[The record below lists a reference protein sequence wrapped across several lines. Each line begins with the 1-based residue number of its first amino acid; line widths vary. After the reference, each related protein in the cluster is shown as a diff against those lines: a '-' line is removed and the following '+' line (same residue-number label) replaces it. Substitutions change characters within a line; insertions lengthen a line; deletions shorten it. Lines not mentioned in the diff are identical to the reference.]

1 MPSSRINKSVKFGY
15 QKTITDPDHPD
26 YLTKC
31 PLPIRV
37 KLAGKQLFNE
47 LLDFFQFEDQETM
60 NLRSPNEDWMIEKI
74 VKKHAIPLPIQV
86 LEYTRSMFMTQRL
99 NPAGKNEGPG
109 IQDIVP
115 APITP
120 DIFNETDDI
129 VKHCIDLLNKRI
141 DG

>member
-47 LLDFFQFEDQETM
+47 LLDFFQYEDQQPPFM
-60 NLRSPNEDWMIEKI
+60 DKIIGRI
-74 VKKHAIPLPIQV
+74 VKEHAIPLPIQV
-86 LEYTRSMFMTQRL
+86 LEYARSMFMTKRL
-99 NPAGKNEGPG
+99 NPKNEKTEIGNISVVTPLGP
-109 IQDIVP
+109 DV
-115 APITP
+115 
-120 DIFNETDDI
+120 FNETDDI

>member
-60 NLRSPNEDWMIEKI
+60 KLRSPNEDWMIEKI

-86 LEYTRSMFMTQRL
+86 LEYARSMFMTRRL
-99 NPAGKNEGPG
+99 NPKNERVG
-109 IQDIVP
+109 IMDIG
-115 APITP
+115 
-120 DIFNETDDI
+120 DILEPSVFNEADDI

>member
-37 KLAGKQLFNE
+37 KLAGKQLTHE
-47 LLDFFQFEDQETM
+47 LVGFFQFGDAGFSGSQKDYVDQSIT
-60 NLRSPNEDWMIEKI
+60 NI
-74 VKKHAIPLPIQV
+74 VREHAIPLPIQV
-86 LEYTRSMFMTQRL
+86 LEYARSMFMTKRL
-99 NPAGKNEGPG
+99 NPKNERVG
-109 IQDIVP
+109 IMDIG
-115 APITP
+115 
-120 DIFNETDDI
+120 DILEPSVFNEADEI
-129 VKHCIDLLNKRI
+129 VKHCINLLNKRI

>member
-26 YLTKC
+26 YLSKC

-47 LLDFFQFEDQETM
+47 LEGFLQFGDPEHSIHDKNFIDEAIT
-60 NLRSPNEDWMIEKI
+60 NI
-74 VKKHAIPLPIQV
+74 VREHAIPLPIQV
-86 LEYTRSMFMTQRL
+86 LEYARSMFMTKRL
-99 NPAGKNEGPG
+99 NPKNERVG
-109 IQDIVP
+109 IMDIGD
-115 APITP
+115 ILEP
-120 DIFNETDDI
+120 DVFNESDDI

>member
-37 KLAGKQLFNE
+37 KLAGKQLTHE
-47 LLDFFQFEDQETM
+47 LEGFFQFGDAGFSGSQKDYVDQSIT
-60 NLRSPNEDWMIEKI
+60 NI
-74 VKKHAIPLPIQV
+74 VKEHAIPLPIQV
-86 LEYTRSMFMTQRL
+86 LEYARSMFMTKRL
-99 NPAGKNEGPG
+99 NPKNESSPSWESIIGN
-109 IQDIVP
+109 VLE
-115 APITP
+115 P
-120 DIFNETDDI
+120 DVFNESDDI